1 MIWKVGKGD
10 KVLIGLDL
18 WIRIKESHRL
28 AIPSFKISEP
38 KKNHPSSHHPW
49 EGHEQSMPTLAI
61 VDIPRT

>member
-49 EGHEQSMPTLAI
+49 VGH
-61 VDIPRT
+61 D